1 MEKLIRRL
9 RDLHAYEKLI
19 GESPAFLRAT
29 EHLTATAASDSPVLI
44 SGETGTGKELVAH
57 AIHYLSE
64 RSPYPFVP
72 VNCGALPD
80 TLLENELFGHERGA
94 FTDAHAKHE
103 GLIAQAGNGTLFL
116 DEVDTLSPKAQIT
129 LLRVLQDKRYRPVG
143 GGREQGVNLR
153 ILAAT
158 NADLEKMVQAG
169 TFRSDLYY
177 RLCVFFVHLPP
188 LRERREDILLLA
200 YWFLKKHARNSST
213 EGRLTSAALTA
224 LADYDWPGNIRE
236 LENAIIRGIHLT
248 RTENIEAVHLGLYR
262 HTETPP
268 PATRPAATLGSFK
281 LIKQQVIETFERDYL
296 IRLLRA
302 HGGNVSHAAR
312 TAEKERR
319 DLGKLL
325 KKYHL
330 DPRHFHSPY
339 PV

>member
-1 MEKLIRRL
+1 MEKVIRRL
-9 RDLHAYEKLI
+9 RDKRAYEKLI
-19 GESPAFLRAT
+19 GESTAFLKAT
-29 EHLTATAASDSPVLI
+29 EHLPATAASDSPVLI

-57 AIHYLSE
+57 AIHYLSA
-64 RSPYPFVP
+64 RAPFPFVP

-94 FTDAHAKHE
+94 FTDAHTKRE

-143 GGREQGVNLR
+143 GGREQAINLR

-158 NADLEKMVQAG
+158 NADLEKLVQAG
-169 TFRSDLYY
+169 TFRNDLYY

-188 LRERREDILLLA
+188 LRERREDIPMLA
-200 YWFLKKHARNSST
+200 SWFLKKHARASAP
-213 EGRLTSAALTA
+213 ERRLMPTALAALTA
-224 LADYDWPGNIRE
+224 YDWPGNIRE
-236 LENAIIRGIHLT
+236 LENAIIRGIHLA
-248 RTENIEAVHLGLYR
+248 RTEDIEAAHLGLSL
-262 HTETPP
+262 HDEESAQPSL
-268 PATRPAATLGSFK
+268 AATSLRSFK
-281 LIKQQVIETFERDYL
+281 LIKQQVIEAFERDYL

-302 HGGNVSHAAR
+302 HHGNVSHAAR

-325 KKYHL
+325 KKYQL
-330 DPRHFHSPY
+330 DPRLFHTPDS
-339 PV
+339 V